1 MGNVIEG
8 DFRDM
13 DSFNNEMETI
23 VDGFVEC
30 LTKYYGKESGEL
42 MARAFCV
49 SLEEI
54 AERVTKQL
62 ELRETEGEPVILFT
76 PDFELP

>member
-30 LTKYYGKESGEL
+30 LTKYFEELSDEELEYAHKYAVEKEKIYLSE
-42 MARAFCV
+42 
-49 SLEEI
+49 
-54 AERVTKQL
+54 QL
-62 ELRETEGEPVILFT
+62 KKGIHGR
-76 PDFELP
+76 